1 MLAKI
6 CRIDFRGAMSDTF
19 NGVSVSGRKVAV
31 NTAITY
37 GRSIIGMLFGLFS
50 SRWILLSLGETDF
63 GLYGLVGSLIVA
75 VSFVNLVLSNAT
87 SRFYAVAV
95 GERDGDLSGWFNAA
109 VSVHVV
115 LALIVLLV
123 GFPLGEYAIGNWLV
137 IPDGRVAACRV
148 VFTMSLVA
156 TAAGVL
162 SVPYSAMFTAR
173 QKFGELAAY
182 ALLGSAF
189 TCAVAGFMRSSSGD
203 RLICFSV
210 LVSGL
215 SCLMSVVQSVRA
227 RIRFPECSIR
237 LAKLGDSGKARELV
251 TYSGWRILGTSGWLA
266 QRQGAAFVVNL
277 AFGAAANAAYS
288 IAGQFAVHASSLT
301 TALSS
306 AVTPAI
312 ATMLGRGDETK
323 TADMVL
329 ASCRFMGFL
338 AALIGIPLAV
348 EANSVLKIWLVTP
361 PAGAW
366 VLATLFTVAMIL
378 DSSTAGIAA
387 GLGANRDVAMW
398 QTFAFVVLAVT
409 CPVAWM
415 CFKMGF
421 GLASLGFIF
430 VAAAC
435 IMTVGRVCFAKKLL
449 GVMPGEWKRKV
460 ALPLAGV
467 WVVSAL
473 ASLSL
478 HSFLAEGL
486 VRVVAVG
493 LGALATTF
501 VASYFIL
508 FTDKEKSAI
517 CQTLL
522 QRRL

>member
-6 CRIDFRGAMSDTF
+6 CRIDFWGAMSDSSG
-19 NGVSVSGRKVAV
+19 NVSVSGRMVAV

-63 GLYGLVGSLIVA
+63 GLYGLVGNLIVA

-95 GERDGDLSGWFNAA
+95 GEGDGDPAAWFNVAVLVHAA
-109 VSVHVV
+109 
-115 LALIVLLV
+115 LAFIVLLV

-148 VFTMSLVA
+148 VFTMSLAA
-156 TAAGVL
+156 TAVGVL

-203 RLICFSV
+203 RLICFSA
-210 LVSGL
+210 LVSGF
-215 SCLMSVVQSVRA
+215 SCLMAVVQTVRA
-227 RIRFPECSIR
+227 RIRFSECSICLAR
-237 LAKLGDSGKARELV
+237 LRDWRKARELV
-251 TYSGWRILGTSGWLA
+251 SYSGWRILGTSGWLA

-288 IAGQFAVHASSLT
+288 IAGQFAVHASSLM

-312 ATMLGRGDETK
+312 ATTLGSGDETR

-338 AALIGIPLAV
+338 AALVGIPLAV
-348 EANSVLKIWLVTP
+348 EADSVLKLWLVTP

-366 VLATLFTVAMIL
+366 ILAVLFTVAMIV

-387 GLGANRDVAMW
+387 GLGANRNVALW

-409 CPVAWM
+409 CPAAWL
-415 CFKMGF
+415 CFKMGL

-430 VAAAC
+430 VAATC
-435 IMTVGRVCFAKKLL
+435 IMTVGRVSFAKKLL
-449 GVMPGEWKRKV
+449 GVMPSEWRRKV
-460 ALPLAGV
+460 ALPLVGV
-467 WVVSAL
+467 WVLSAL

-478 HSFLAEGL
+478 RCCLAEGL
-486 VRVVAVG
+486 SRVVFVG
-493 LGALATTF
+493 FVSLATTF
-501 VASYFIL
+501 VVSYFIL
-508 FTDKEKSAI
+508 FTDREKSAI

-522 QRRL
+522 QRRR